1 MCMKCE
7 YCAVIRTLGTAGDK
21 YYQTLLSLK
30 NQTIPPKKILVYIAE
45 GYSLLKE
52 TIGIEQYIYVKKGMI
67 AQRALSYKEVDTDYI
82 LFLDDDLSFSPNTVE
97 RLFAGLDEKH
107 GDVISVNI
115 FPNHELSFIRK
126 VYGTIVCGTF
136 PMISSKYA
144 FKVRKN
150 GCYSYNNNPKNGI
163 YLSQSAAGSLSL
175 YKFSSYKAIHFED
188 EIYFD
193 KFRYPLGEDQ
203 LMFNKAYV
211 NGQKVLIDYS
221 VNVNHLDGGS
231 GHVKQ
236 AKEKLIDNVAI
247 SYLIWYRT
255 CFQVYGLKCIPAYV
269 RKITA
274 LALASALL
282 QMLGMEG
289 NILYYCKGLVKG
301 FNMSK
306 SEDFKSLP
314 PFKL

>member
-1 MCMKCE
+1 MKCE

-45 GYSLLKE
+45 GYSLPKE
-52 TIGIEQYIYVKKGMI
+52 TIGIEQYI
-67 AQRALSYKEVDTDYI
+67 
-82 LFLDDDLSFSPNTVE
+82 
-97 RLFAGLDEKH
+97 
-107 GDVISVNI
+107 
-115 FPNHELSFIRK
+115 FIRK

-163 YLSQSAAGSLSL
+163 YLSQSAAGPLSL

-193 KFRYPLGEDQ
+193 KFRYPLGDDQ

-274 LALASALL
+274 LTLASALL